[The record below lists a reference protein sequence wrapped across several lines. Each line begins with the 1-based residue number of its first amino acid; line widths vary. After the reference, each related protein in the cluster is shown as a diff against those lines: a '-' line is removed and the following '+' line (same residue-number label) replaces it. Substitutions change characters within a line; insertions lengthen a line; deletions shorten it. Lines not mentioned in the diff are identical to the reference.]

1 MPGPGVALPAN
12 CGSAA
17 QVPGCRDRGRCDPDD
32 GGGLSPRDNLTFYVP
47 WVNLG
52 AIFAVLYPVALA
64 TTYLP
69 AQRAARVCPA
79 EPLRFR

>member
-1 MPGPGVALPAN
+1 MPRSRPVRP
-12 CGSAA
+12 
-17 QVPGCRDRGRCDPDD
+17 RRW
-32 GGGLSPRDNLTFYVP
+32 GGLSPGDNLTFYVQ

-69 AQRAARVCPA
+69 ARSAARVCPA